1 MIRTLTTLLLLTLL
15 SVLPDSLCASHTFT
29 TTNHYRISSSNTVS
43 AETWVNASG
52 SIDVQGTMKD
62 DFIFLVPWQT
72 APTGPADNQTN
83 TLGSCLLEGVF
94 ENDIWGIAN
103 AIELN
108 GRFEDHVRVFSFSSI
123 SANGIFEGNFSAMAS
138 WPLSP
143 DATLSIGTG
152 TVVRGDA
159 YLEAVDV
166 SVNGLMIGTT
176 RVKATSVVLGGTFE
190 GDVHVTANTI
200 QIPKGTTIGGRL
212 YHQPGATLII
222 NDPDAIT
229 GGISESS
236 IDSAA
241 SENVLSGLTLR
252 ITFCM
257 SFFVIGILFCGIT
270 PELAS
275 QAVHRVRTSMFT
287 CMLIGVGTVIFLI
300 LSVIIFATV
309 GTTGIVFPLTVF
321 LASCL
326 GMSTLLAQVVII
338 LVIGTLF
345 ASRIDTQK
353 PSSALMLMLSGLF
366 VYFVVIYLPASILS
380 PLLFS
385 ITFIGT
391 GAIILALLDKRAQHI
406 HSLIQSSE
414 QAGNQTNTQA

>member
-1 MIRTLTTLLLLTLL
+1 MIRNLTTLLLLTLL
-15 SVLPDSLCASHTFT
+15 SVFPDSLCASHTFT

-43 AETWVNASG
+43 AETWVSASG

-62 DFIFLVPWQT
+62 DFIFLVPFQT
-72 APTGPADNQTN
+72 APTEPADSQTN

-103 AIELN
+103 TIELN

-123 SANGIFEGNFSAMAS
+123 SANGDFDGNFSAIAS

-176 RVKATSVVLGGTFE
+176 RVKATTVVLGGTFE

-212 YHQPGATLII
+212 HHQPGAKLII
-222 NDPDAIT
+222 NDPDAII
-229 GGISESS
+229 GGITESS
-236 IDSAA
+236 TDPAA
-241 SENVLSGLTLR
+241 SGHMLSGLTLR
-252 ITFCM
+252 ITFCL

-287 CMLIGVGTVIFLI
+287 CMLAGAGTVIFLI
-300 LSVIIFATV
+300 LSVIVFATV
-309 GTTGIVFPLTVF
+309 GTVGIVFPLTVF

-385 ITFIGT
+385 ITFVGT
-391 GAIILALLDKRAQHI
+391 GAITLALLDKRSQHI
-406 HSLIQSSE
+406 HDLIQSSE
-414 QAGNQTNTQA
+414 NAGHHTNTQA